1 MKKRSVII
9 VCVILLIWFF
19 LDMTG
24 LYFGNEYLVSQS
36 YKDDG
41 IFFIIYFV
49 VFILFVF
56 KEKVGKYLLDAWLFM
71 WFITQFLFH
80 WYSTITGGG
89 LSKLE
94 FFKGSIKII
103 NSSSRYFPDLYHIV
117 LHIFILIALI
127 FLNIYIFQVR
137 KKKKQ

>member
-9 VCVILLIWFF
+9 VCVILLIWFL

-24 LYFGNEYLVSQS
+24 LYFGNEYFVSQS

-56 KEKVGKYLLDAWLFM
+56 KNQENKYLSHKKRREMMA
-71 WFITQFLFH
+71 FIVCQNLSFFQILYRRKGRARNLQNAFNALIII
-80 WYSTITGGG
+80 TITMA
-89 LSKLE
+89 
-94 FFKGSIKII
+94 IKSTTTKTATIKSA
-103 NSSSRYFPDLYHIV
+103 NFTS
-117 LHIFILIALI
+117 AL
-127 FLNIYIFQVR
+127 
-137 KKKKQ
+137 